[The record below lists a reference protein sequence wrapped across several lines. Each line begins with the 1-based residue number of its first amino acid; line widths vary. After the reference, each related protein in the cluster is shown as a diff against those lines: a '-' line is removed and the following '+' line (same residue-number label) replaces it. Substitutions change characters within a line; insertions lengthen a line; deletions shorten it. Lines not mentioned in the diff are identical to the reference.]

1 MNLAAWQPA
10 LEEALARSLPAYLPR
25 QRWFGAKARR
35 IASAAGRDLVW
46 LTGGDEPCALIV
58 VRVEYASG
66 APERYA
72 LLVALRR
79 SPDAAA
85 SLGPV
90 SAAGE
95 TRHAME
101 ASGDSREVIALMHHL
116 GRAHD
121 VPGARGGK
129 LRFGD
134 VAAPERGGVA
144 AADLAEDHVRPLGA
158 EQSNTSVRVGAGHVF
173 KLFRRLEPGENPE
186 VEVGRFLTAHP
197 GFAAIPA
204 LRGSVTWVPAD
215 GPPGTVGV
223 LQDLVANEGDGW
235 SWALARLRAVFARE
249 ESAEPLVEWMRSLGG
264 TTAEMH
270 AAMASGAGRA
280 GFAPEPVGPDDVA
293 AWRSA
298 FEARAVEVMRLLAYS
313 LDTIV
318 PPARAACERLLQRRD
333 DLARAAELPAPGGEG
348 AFAKIR
354 VHGDYH
360 LGQTL
365 KTPRGFV
372 LIDFEGE
379 PSRPLVERRRL
390 HCALKDVA
398 GMLRSFDYALETAR
412 GDGVGATTR
421 STEAPDLRAGFLAGY
436 LTRARALGGHFLPAD
451 PAALERWLTFFELDK
466 ALYELEYELQN
477 RPAWVHIPARG
488 LLRMLGDAGA

>member
-1 MNLAAWQPA
+1 MNVAAWQPA
-10 LEEALARSLPAYLPR
+10 LEEALARSLPGYLPR

-35 IASAAGRDLVW
+35 IASVAGRDLVW

-58 VRVEYASG
+58 IRVEYASG

-79 SPDAAA
+79 SPDGPA

-90 SAAGE
+90 RAGGE
-95 TRHAME
+95 TRHAVE
-101 ASGDSREVIALMHHL
+101 ASGAAREVIALMHHL

-121 VPGARGGK
+121 VPGAHGGA

-134 VAAPERGGVA
+134 VATPERGGVA
-144 AADLAEDHVRPLGA
+144 PGDLAEGHVRPLGA
-158 EQSNTSVRVGAGHVF
+158 EQSNTSVRIGAGHVF

-186 VEVGRFLTAHP
+186 VEVGRFLTAHA

-235 SWALARLRAVFARE
+235 TWTLERLRAVLAGE
-249 ESAEPLVEWMRSLGG
+249 EQAEPLVEWMRSLGG

-270 AAMASGAGRA
+270 AAMASGAGRP
-280 GFAPEPVGPDDVA
+280 GFAPAPAGPADLE

-298 FEARAVEVMRLLAYS
+298 FQQRAAEGMRLLAYS
-313 LDTIV
+313 SDTIA
-318 PPARAACERLLQRRD
+318 PHARTACERLLGRRD
-333 DLARAAELPAPGGEG
+333 DLSRAAELPAPEGGA
-348 AFAKIR
+348 AFARIR
-354 VHGDYH
+354 VHGDFH

-412 GDGVGATTR
+412 GEGSGGSVP
-421 STEAPDLRAGFLAGY
+421 APDLRGGFLGGY
-436 LTRARALGGHFLPAD
+436 LARARSLGGGFLPAD
-451 PAALERWLTFFELDK
+451 PGALDRWLTFFELDK

-477 RPAWVHIPARG
+477 RPTWVHIPARG
-488 LLRMLGDAGA
+488 LLRMLGEPSA